1 MRELEPFPADWSV
14 RQALEA
20 YLKENGFTF
29 EGYDAK
35 WTEGSL
41 FGLKVMIP
49 NTRRH
54 RWNIM
59 LHDLHHVVTGYGT
72 DLTGEGEISW
82 YELRR
87 SWWALGLYVGSIVF
101 FAAMAGVVLS
111 PRRMIA
117 AWRDSKDLIS
127 LHALMKDEDQ
137 KAYEALLDLSV
148 GDLRGL
154 LKANRAG
161 IARLPRSLHTYA
173 PGLISPS
180 S

>member
-1 MRELEPFPADWSV
+1 MTAMMQPFPAEWSV
-14 RQALEA
+14 RRALSA

-87 SWWALGLYVGSIVF
+87 SWWALGPYVGSIVLF
-101 FAAMAGVVLS
+101 
-111 PRRMIA
+111 
-117 AWRDSKDLIS
+117 
-127 LHALMKDEDQ
+127 
-137 KAYEALLDLSV
+137 
-148 GDLRGL
+148 
-154 LKANRAG
+154 
-161 IARLPRSLHTYA
+161 
-173 PGLISPS
+173 
-180 S
+180 